1 MKITL
6 NREDLR
12 MVVLKQIVANAS
24 IGLKTERN
32 ISLIGW
38 LIPFTPNKMKL
49 KRLRKRG
56 DRLQMFEVA
65 LSKSKSELVEID
77 FEDVNFIYRG
87 LTSWPT

>member
-24 IGLKTERN
+24 IGLKTERS

-77 FEDVNFIYRG
+77 FEDVNFIYQG